1 MRISTTPA
9 ETLRLVTGRADVVGL
24 YSRDSDFVEIDDEVL
39 VVVDVVAVV
48 RLVVTDRLTSR
59 PSDGRASRM
68 DGWITVL
75 VSETF
80 LLQLILGPGGEDP
93 VDDGVSFAIA
103 SQRSANARKLLMSLD
118 GDPFE

>member
-1 MRISTTPA
+1 MTPA

-24 YSRDSDFVEIDDEVL
+24 FSRDSDIVDDEM

-75 VSETF
+75 VSKTF

-103 SQRSANARKLLMSLD
+103 SQRSAKARKLLMSLD
-118 GDPFE
+118 ADPFV